1 MKNYT
6 LAVIAGLLMLSPVV
20 ASASFDTSLKYGARG
35 QAVVELQDLLASED
49 CLSVN
54 STGYFGLLTLKAVKC
69 FQTKYNLPSTGFF
82 GVMSRAKANEI
93 LANVTAQSDAAA
105 QSETNTTTSNQSS
118 TTKPKTFTLP
128 NGTVIDSQ
136 GNIISI
142 PPTNTNT
149 TPTPTQTTPTPSP
162 VVSPTL
168 TEALKI
174 TSVSVSSTFA
184 TMDFEWWTNKLSES
198 KVFISGGGMS
208 SKVYSSESGQSTH
221 HIVHISGLNGNTNYS
236 YEVEAIA
243 GGEDVKKQ
251 GSYSTKQVN
260 ENASLKITSSCTS
273 VFPGTYCDVE
283 VAYFEAGQQKN
294 ISAITVS
301 SNDNGQFVESS
312 YPGVTCVGA
321 LAANSDGSQRK
332 GNPLT
337 CGTRPSPRDG
347 KPIALFT
354 YLPSANGTRVL
365 TATANGATA
374 TANSQGQLT
383 QCDGVIRGEGSC
395 QL

>member
-6 LAVIAGLLMLSPVV
+6 LAIIAGLLMLSPVV

-35 QAVVELQDLLASED
+35 QAVIELQDLLASED

-93 LANVTAQSDAAA
+93 VANITASSDAAA
-105 QSETNTTTSNQSS
+105 QAETNTTTSNQSS
-118 TTKPKTFTLP
+118 TTEPKTFTLP
-128 NGTVIDSQ
+128 NGIVIDSQ
-136 GNIISI
+136 GNIISP
-142 PPTNTNT
+142 PPTNTN
-149 TPTPTQTTPTPSP
+149 PTPATNPPSS
-162 VVSPTL
+162 VVSPIL
-168 TEALKI
+168 TETLKI
-174 TSVSVSSTFA
+174 TSVSVSSTFT
-184 TMDFEWWTNKLSES
+184 TMDFEWWTNKLSDS

-208 SKVYSSESGQSTH
+208 SKVYSSESGLSTH

-243 GGEDVKKQ
+243 GAEDVKKQ
-251 GSYSTKQVN
+251 GSYSTKQIN

-273 VFPGTYCDVE
+273 IFPGTYCDVE

-354 YLPSANGTRVL
+354 YLPSASGTRVL

-374 TANSQGQLT
+374 TANSQGQLA

>member
-35 QAVVELQDLLASED
+35 QTVIELQDLLASED

-93 LANVTAQSDAAA
+93 VANMTASSDVAA
-105 QSETNTTTSNQSS
+105 QAETNATTSNQSS
-118 TTKPKTFTLP
+118 ATKPKIFTLP

-136 GNIISI
+136 GNIIST

-149 TPTPTQTTPTPSP
+149 TPTSNPPSS

-168 TEALKI
+168 AEALKI
-174 TSVSVSSTFA
+174 TSASVSSTF
-184 TMDFEWWTNKLSES
+184 TTLDFEWWTNKLSDS

-208 SKVYSSESGQSTH
+208 SKVYSSESGLSTH

-236 YEVEAIA
+236 YEIEAIA

-251 GSYSTKQVN
+251 GSYSTKQIN

-354 YLPSANGTRVL
+354 YLPSASGTRVL

-374 TANSQGQLT
+374 TANSQGQLA